1 MTETKDERAEKF
13 LRDAEEYSNRTDN
26 IIAGVIIVFFLTLIL
41 PLPMEA
47 RVVIGFLGGLLI
59 LSR

>member
-1 MTETKDERAEKF
+1 MTETKDERTEKF

-41 PLPMEA
+41 PLPMEV

>member
-1 MTETKDERAEKF
+1 MTETNDERAEKF
-13 LRDAEEYSNRTDN
+13 LRDAEEYSKRTDN

-41 PLPMEA
+41 PLPMEV
-47 RVVIGFLGGLLI
+47 RVVIGFLGGLII